1 MRWCGGAVVVV
12 ELPSPSCQVDI
23 IGEAEEAP
31 VSVSVGVVGV
41 VWSAEVFG
49 RPVGGGVGG

>member
-1 MRWCGGAVVVV
+1 VVDGRC
-12 ELPSPSCQVDI
+12 EIAIAACQVDLDVS

-31 VSVSVGVVGV
+31 VSVSVGVVAM

-49 RPVGGGVGG
+49 RAVGSGVGG